1 MVFLR
6 RIVPGGA
13 DRSYGVHVARLAGLP
28 GGVVNRAWEVLKDLE
43 GGPDAGDGKRPAT
56 ATSAP
61 ASQQLSFLAPT
72 PAAVES
78 LKALDVSSMTPI
90 EAITKLF
97 ELQELA
103 KNGE

>member
-1 MVFLR
+1 M
-6 RIVPGGA
+6 
-13 DRSYGVHVARLAGLP
+13 HVARLAGLP

-43 GGPDAGDGKRPAT
+43 GSPEPADGKAPRPG
-56 ATSAP
+56 TSEP
-61 ASQQLSFLAPT
+61 SSQQLSFLAPT

-78 LKALDVSSMTPI
+78 LKALDVASMTPI

-103 KNGE
+103 RNTD